1 MSPDPAL
8 ALKRQQQQQ
17 QADCLDDGQPL
28 AEALR
33 TGDREAIEAI
43 VHRLTDQL
51 ETLKMESR
59 LAGMPRLTD
68 AGGPLARVADDSQAR
83 RRLSS
88 VPGIAAH
95 HAPLARES
103 ADDLKLKNRRKRAT
117 MAPGLLGSEAPKVGL
132 SCAYCGMSLD
142 EGCEMATKASLSSEI
157 GYCCSNCEH
166 ILSYAADGDNSSSL
180 NVFTGTSTVGT
191 GTPGAAAGQLQDGDG
206 ISLNAVTCG
215 NDDNPHGYF
224 EALAH
229 QCDVCQSPLGEEYV
243 NVLGRRFHV
252 THFTCEDCNIPLYAL
267 GGYLQ
272 DPNGASK
279 FYCQRDYLQRFS
291 PSCHACSV
299 QITSGEMVVAL
310 GRTYHSDCFVCSICQ
325 SPFIGDVCYEHDSQP
340 LCEWHWYIQNGLLCT
355 ECGGI
360 IKNQC
365 VLTRGKKYHQACA
378 ESKYGQSAITFDEAR
393 RQLKAS
399 GHSNGSSNN
408 TSTTSKTGA
417 ATSTVS

>member
-8 ALKRQQQQQ
+8 ALKRQQQQ

-166 ILSYAADGDNSSSL
+166 ILSFAADGDNSSSL

-215 NDDNPHGYF
+215 NDDPHGYF

-229 QCDVCQSPLGEEYV
+229 QCDVCHSPLGEEYV

-272 DPNGASK
+272 NPNGASK

>member
-8 ALKRQQQQQ
+8 ALKRQQQQ